1 MKNKFVV
8 WALGTTI
15 ACAISAMPLMAAKKS
30 SKGHRQFNLLAIND
44 IYNVEGI
51 DARQSGGFARF
62 RELRKQLSSPGNDA
76 LVLHAG
82 DFLFPSSMS
91 SQFKGQQ
98 MIDIMNHIDGQ
109 PERFDER
116 FFVVFGNHEF
126 DKGKMKDAPMLAKRI
141 EESDFY
147 WLGTNID
154 FKPQATLPSQ
164 DFKKSLINNAMVTI
178 NGIQV
183 GIYGLTTD
191 IAIPA
196 YASIDSHYAKIS
208 KRQVADLR
216 ARGAEV
222 VIAVTHLKISQ
233 DKALL
238 EQLGEHGPDAIFGG
252 HEHNRQA
259 ICVGKRCVVKADADL
274 RSAAVANVS
283 VAPDG
288 AVDISYRFSILE
300 ESTIDSDEQVLAKTD
315 QWLAR
320 YQQEYCAAK
329 KLPGGC
335 LTEVFG
341 KTAVR
346 LIAEELEI
354 RRFETNLGGY
364 VADQMINAF
373 DNIQLPG
380 GRKIQASLINAGSLR
395 LNQNIPAGSELN
407 QWYLNGIFQYP
418 VDLRVL
424 EINGKILKQMVEHTI
439 KDWSGNGWWLHV
451 SGMAYR
457 HDSIN
462 GKVSDISLLDK
473 NGKATLVQ
481 DDETIVVVVNDY
493 MADGSRSNQDGYT
506 MLNLE
511 QDVPYNG
518 GTLMD
523 LKQVVIDAIKAKWAT
538 GVGIAPK
545 LPGRVCNNIRPEL
558 YCILDDQK

>member
-1 MKNKFVV
+1 MKNKFLA
-8 WALGTTI
+8 WALGSTI
-15 ACAISAMPLMAAKKS
+15 ACAMGALPLMAAAKS
-30 SKGHRQFNLLAIND
+30 DKGHRQFNLLAIND

-62 RELRKQLSSPGNDA
+62 RELRKQLSHPGNEP

-98 MIDIMNHIDGQ
+98 MIDVMNHIDGK
-109 PERFDER
+109 PEGFDER
-116 FFVVFGNHEF
+116 LFVVFGNHEF
-126 DKGKMKDAPMLAKRI
+126 DKSKMKDAPMLAKRI

-154 FKPQATLPSQ
+154 FKPQAKLPSN
-164 DFKKSLINNAMVTI
+164 DFKKSLISNAIVTI
-178 NGIQV
+178 NDVKV
-183 GIYGLTTD
+183 GIYGLTTNL
-191 IAIPA
+191 AVPA
-196 YASIDSHYAKIS
+196 YASIDNNYVAIS

-222 VIAVTHLKISQ
+222 VLAVTHLKISE

-238 EQLGEHGPDAIFGG
+238 EQLGEDGPDAIFGG

-259 ICVGKRCVVKADADL
+259 ICVGKRCVIKADADL
-274 RSAAVANVS
+274 RSATVANVS

-288 AVDISYRFSILE
+288 EVNVSYRFSILDE
-300 ESTIDSDEQVLAKTD
+300 TTIASDELVMDNTN
-315 QWLAR
+315 QWLER

-329 KLPGGC
+329 KLPAGC

-341 KTAVR
+341 KTDVR

-354 RRFETNLGGY
+354 RRFETNLGSY
-364 VADQMINAF
+364 VADQMIDVF
-373 DNIQLPG
+373 DDVQLPG
-380 GRKIQASLINAGSLR
+380 GRKIQASMINAGSLR

-424 EINGKILKQMVEHTI
+424 EINGKILKQMIEHTI
-439 KDWSGNGWWLHV
+439 EDWSGNGWWLHV

-462 GKVSDISLLDK
+462 GRATDISLLDE
-473 NGKATLVQ
+473 NGQATLVQ
-481 DDETIVVVVNDY
+481 DDDTIVVVVNNY

-511 QDVPYNG
+511 QDVPYNNG
-518 GTLMD
+518 QLFD
-523 LKQVVIDAIKAKWAT
+523 LKDVVIEAIKAEWKNGA
-538 GVGIAPK
+538 GIAPK
-545 LPGRVCNNIRPEL
+545 LPGRVCNNARPEL
-558 YCILDDQK
+558 YCVLDNQR